1 MVLNFWVEL
10 FFKGAG
16 MSLGQSKQKKT
27 KIKSTW
33 WLRKVYTAEKC
44 ELPKASLNVNDD
56 GDVVSISFKICKI

>member
-1 MVLNFWVEL
+1 
-10 FFKGAG
+10 